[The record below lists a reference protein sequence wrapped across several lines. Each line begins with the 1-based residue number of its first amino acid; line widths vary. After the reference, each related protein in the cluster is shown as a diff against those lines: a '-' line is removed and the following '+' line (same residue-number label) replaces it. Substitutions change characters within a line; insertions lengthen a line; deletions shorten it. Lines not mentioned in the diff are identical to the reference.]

1 MYVLLEF
8 LVNNATKVLTIFR
21 RLLLLDMLWLI
32 AVIKVLPMLSW
43 AQL

>member
-32 AVIKVLPMLSW
+32 AVINILPMLSW
-43 AQL
+43 A